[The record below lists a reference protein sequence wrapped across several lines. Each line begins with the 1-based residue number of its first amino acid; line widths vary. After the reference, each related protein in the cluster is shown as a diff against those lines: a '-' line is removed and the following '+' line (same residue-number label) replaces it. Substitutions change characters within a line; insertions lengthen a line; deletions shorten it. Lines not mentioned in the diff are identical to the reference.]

1 MLIHRYRISAIV
13 DVSSW
18 TPGSKSTSALFF
30 IILHNKAL
38 VFILLIFSFVNDCK
52 SNMKMII
59 FECKV
64 DNVLQ
69 PYKHAGTTKVIYS
82 ENTKHRQPTTNIHKV
97 AISRDLKKKCMATK
111 AESVWFT
118 QAPVLPDPGIGSVDF
133 ENWTLLTSGSLHK
146 LPSDLNVDATD
157 IEINY
162 MKWNDY
168 KGQLRIVSSHQ
179 GMQTYT
185 IFSQTIHQERKL
197 VSNQFRHW
205 NITIY
210 SEKDSISPNY
220 FEILLHLTN
229 TRAIESSGHTNPRA
243 LVTYRKCLLCEATGD
258 KMHLLLNC

>member
-69 PYKHAGTTKVIYS
+69 PYKHAGTTKFIYS
-82 ENTKHRQPTTNIHKV
+82 ENTKHRQPTTNIHNV
-97 AISRDLKKKCMATK
+97 AISRDLKKSAWLRKLSQCGLHRPQYCQTWA
-111 AESVWFT
+111 
-118 QAPVLPDPGIGSVDF
+118 IGSVDF

-197 VSNQFRHW
+197 VSNQFCHW

-220 FEILLHLTN
+220 FENMLHLTN

-243 LVTYRKCLLCEATGD
+243 LVAYRKCFLCEATGD